1 MWCFP
6 VGATTRSCRIDLV
19 HCPYCSSPST
29 RVVDSRLTEP
39 GDAIRRR
46 RECEGCSQRFTT
58 YERAEAEPV
67 TVRKRNG
74 KRERFDRQKLLRGLN
89 RAANKRPVTD
99 AQLES
104 LADAIAARVRRLGPE
119 ADAELIGELC
129 LRGLSELDPVSG
141 VMFASVYRNF
151 DDLAELEAELQ
162 RIRSEPVAGSNQLAL
177 DRPSDVPSDVS
188 TSIGLSPRGQRRGA
202 EKKPDRTRSPHA

>member
-1 MWCFP
+1 
-6 VGATTRSCRIDLV
+6 V
-19 HCPYCSSPST
+19 HCPYCGSPST
-29 RVVDSRLTEP
+29 RVVDSRLSEP

-67 TVRKRNG
+67 TVRKRSG

-89 RAANKRPVTD
+89 RAANKRPVSD
-99 AQLES
+99 AQLEA

-119 ADAELIGELC
+119 ADAELIGELA
-129 LRGLSELDPVSG
+129 LRGLGELDPVSAIL
-141 VMFASVYRNF
+141 FASVYRNF

-162 RIRSEPVAGSNQLAL
+162 RMRSEPVAGVGQLAL
-177 DRPSDVPSDVS
+177 DRAPDVPSDVS
-188 TSIGLSPRGQRRGA
+188 TSIGLSPRSQRWGA
-202 EKKPDRTRSPHA
+202 EKKPDRARSPHA

>member
-1 MWCFP
+1 M
-6 VGATTRSCRIDLV
+6 
-19 HCPYCSSPST
+19 HCPYCSHPST

-46 RECEGCSQRFTT
+46 RECEDCGQRFTT

-67 TVRKRNG
+67 TVRKRTG
-74 KRERFDRQKLLRGLN
+74 KRERFDRQKLLRGLS

-104 LADAIAARVRRLGPE
+104 LADAIAARVRSMGPE
-119 ADAELIGELC
+119 ADAELIGELS
-129 LRGLSELDPVSG
+129 LRGLVELDPVSG

-151 DDLAELEAELQ
+151 NDLGELEAELR
-162 RIRSEPVAGSNQLAL
+162 RIQSEPVAGTGQLAL
-177 DRPSDVPSDVS
+177 DRAADVPSDS
-188 TSIGLSPRGQRRGA
+188 NTSIRLSPRGQRRGRKTDA
-202 EKKPDRTRSPHA
+202 RSTRSNHA